1 MLTQITL
8 ERFKCFN
15 RLYMPLKPLT
25 LIAGT
30 NGAGKSSIIQ
40 GLLLLRQSCK
50 DKDYDWKKKVVINGG
65 LVDLE
70 DAGKLL
76 YINAEGDSSDIV
88 LRIEND
94 DTDEIAFNISPK
106 QEKTTASCSVEGDL
120 DKAKNEWSLFSDDFV
135 YLYADREQPRS
146 KYIMTSETRLDSR
159 LGNRSASNAAFLL
172 ASEVNN
178 NKDIRIPNLKH
189 ESAMDSTVLRNV
201 SAWISYIM
209 GGNVSLTAKE
219 TEKDKEARLEYSIF
233 NNSGV
238 EQQLS
243 PLNMPFGHSYVLP
256 IILAVLTA
264 PSGSMIL
271 VENPE
276 SHLHPGAQLR
286 MGEFL
291 SIAAACGIQIII
303 ETHSD
308 HLMNGIRLSCRKRI
322 ISPEIIEM
330 DLIGLDKDGYTHIR
344 RPIQLNPDGTV
355 KNLVPGFFD
364 EWEKALTSLP
374 RNFQRNY

>member
-159 LGNRSASNAAFLL
+159 LGNRSASNVAFLL

-189 ESAMDSTVLRNV
+189 VSAMDSTVLRNV

-330 DLIGLDKDGYTHIR
+330 DLIGLDTDGYTHVR

-364 EWEKALTSLP
+364 EWEKALTSLIS
-374 RNFQRNY
+374 

>member
-189 ESAMDSTVLRNV
+189 ESAMDSTILRNV

-330 DLIGLDKDGYTHIR
+330 DLIGLDTDGYTHIR

-364 EWEKALTSLP
+364 EWEKALTSLIS
-374 RNFQRNY
+374 

>member
-189 ESAMDSTVLRNV
+189 ESAMDNTVLRNV

-330 DLIGLDKDGYTHIR
+330 DLIGLDTDGYTHIR

-364 EWEKALTSLP
+364 EWEKALTSLIS
-374 RNFQRNY
+374 

>member
-40 GLLLLRQSCK
+40 ALLLLRQSCK
-50 DKDYDWKKKVVINGG
+50 DKDYDWKQSLVINGG
-65 LVDLE
+65 LIDLE

-76 YINAEGDSSDIV
+76 YINAEGDSSDI
-88 LRIEND
+88 LLSIEND
-94 DTDEIAFNISPK
+94 DTDEITFHITPK
-106 QEKTTASCSVEGDL
+106 QEKTTARCSAEGDL

-135 YLYADREQPRS
+135 YLYADREQPRG

-159 LGNRSASNAAFLL
+159 LGNRSASNAAFLM

-178 NKDIRIPNLKH
+178 NKDIRIPELKH
-189 ESAMDSTVLRNV
+189 ESASDYTVLRNV

-209 GGNVSLTAKE
+209 GGLVSLTAKE

-233 NNSGV
+233 NKAGV

-291 SIAAACGIQIII
+291 SLAAACGIQIII

-308 HLMNGIRLSCRKRI
+308 HLMNGIRLSCRKGI
-322 ISPEIIEM
+322 ISPEQVEM
-330 DLIGLDKDGYTHIR
+330 DLIGLDSDGYTHTR
-344 RPIQLNPDGTV
+344 RPVQLNPDGTV

-364 EWEKALTSLP
+364 EWEKALTSLIS
-374 RNFQRNY
+374 

>member
-40 GLLLLRQSCK
+40 ALLLLRQSCK
-50 DKDYDWKKKVVINGG
+50 DKDYDWKQSVVINGG
-65 LVDLE
+65 LTDLD
-70 DAGKLL
+70 DAGTLL
-76 YINAEGDSSDIV
+76 YINAEGDHNDIV
-88 LRIEND
+88 LSLEND
-94 DTDEIAFNISPK
+94 DTDEITFRITPR
-106 QEKTTASCSVEGDL
+106 QEKTTARCTTEGDL
-120 DKAKNEWSLFSDDFV
+120 DKAKNEWPLFSDDFV

-159 LGNRSASNAAFLL
+159 LGNRSASNAAFLM

-178 NKDIRIPNLKH
+178 NKYIRIPQLKH
-189 ESAMDSTVLRNV
+189 HNAQDDTVLRNV
-201 SAWISYIM
+201 SAWLSHIM
-209 GGNVSLTAKE
+209 GGQVSLTARE
-219 TEKDKEARLEYSIF
+219 TEKDKEARFEYSIF
-233 NNSGV
+233 NNSGLG
-238 EQQLS
+238 QQLS

-256 IILAVLTA
+256 VILAVLTA
-264 PSGSMIL
+264 PAGSLIL

-291 SIAAACGIQIII
+291 SLAAASGIQIII

-308 HLMNGIRLSCRKRI
+308 HLMNGIRIACRK
-322 ISPEIIEM
+322 EIIGCNQVEM
-330 DLIGLDKDGYTHIR
+330 DLIGLDADGYTHTR
-344 RPIQLNPDGTV
+344 RPVQLNPDGTV
-355 KNLVPGFFD
+355 NNLVPGFFD
-364 EWEKALTSLP
+364 EWEKALTSLIS
-374 RNFQRNY
+374 

>member
-330 DLIGLDKDGYTHIR
+330 DLIGLDTDGYTHVR

-364 EWEKALTSLP
+364 EWEKALTSLIS
-374 RNFQRNY
+374 

>member
-243 PLNMPFGHSYVLP
+243 PLNMPFGHSYILP

-330 DLIGLDKDGYTHIR
+330 DLIGLDTDGYTHIR

-364 EWEKALTSLP
+364 EWEKALTSLIS
-374 RNFQRNY
+374 

>member
-189 ESAMDSTVLRNV
+189 ESAMDSTILRNV

-238 EQQLS
+238 GQQLS

-330 DLIGLDKDGYTHIR
+330 DLIGLDTDGYTHIR

-364 EWEKALTSLP
+364 EWEKALTSLIS
-374 RNFQRNY
+374 

>member
-189 ESAMDSTVLRNV
+189 VSAMDSTVLRNV

-330 DLIGLDKDGYTHIR
+330 DLIGLDTDGYTHIR

-364 EWEKALTSLP
+364 EWEKALTSLIS
-374 RNFQRNY
+374 

>member
-1 MLTQITL
+1 MLTQIIL

-40 GLLLLRQSCK
+40 ALLLLRQSCK
-50 DKDYDWKKKVVINGG
+50 DKDYDWKQSLVINGG
-65 LVDLE
+65 LIDLE

-76 YINAEGDSSDIV
+76 YINAEGDSSDI
-88 LRIEND
+88 LLSIEND
-94 DTDEIAFNISPK
+94 DTDEITFHITPK
-106 QEKTTASCSVEGDL
+106 QEKTTARCSAEGDL

-135 YLYADREQPRS
+135 YLYADREQPRG

-159 LGNRSASNAAFLL
+159 LGNRSASNAAFLM

-178 NKDIRIPNLKH
+178 NKDIRIPELKH
-189 ESAMDSTVLRNV
+189 ESASDYTVLRNV

-209 GGNVSLTAKE
+209 GGQVSLTAKE

-233 NNSGV
+233 NKAGV

-291 SIAAACGIQIII
+291 SLAAACGIQIII

-308 HLMNGIRLSCRKRI
+308 HLMNGIRLSCRKGI
-322 ISPEIIEM
+322 ISPEQVEM
-330 DLIGLDKDGYTHIR
+330 DLIGLDSDGYTHTR
-344 RPIQLNPDGTV
+344 RPVQLNPDGTV

-364 EWEKALTSLP
+364 EWEKALTSLIS
-374 RNFQRNY
+374 

>member
-40 GLLLLRQSCK
+40 ALLLLRQSCK
-50 DKDYDWKKKVVINGG
+50 DKDYDWKQSLVINGG
-65 LVDLE
+65 LIDLE

-76 YINAEGDSSDIV
+76 YINAEGDSSDI
-88 LRIEND
+88 LLSIEND
-94 DTDEIAFNISPK
+94 DTDEITFHITPK
-106 QEKTTASCSVEGDL
+106 QEKTTARCSAEGDL

-135 YLYADREQPRS
+135 YLYADREQPRC

-159 LGNRSASNAAFLL
+159 LGNRSASNAAFLM

-178 NKDIRIPNLKH
+178 NNDIRIPELKH
-189 ESAMDSTVLRNV
+189 ESATDNTVLRNV

-209 GGNVSLTAKE
+209 GGLVSLTAKE

-233 NNSGV
+233 NKAGV

-291 SIAAACGIQIII
+291 SLAAACGIQIII

-308 HLMNGIRLSCRKRI
+308 HLMNGIRLSCRKGI
-322 ISPEIIEM
+322 ISPEQVEM
-330 DLIGLDKDGYTHIR
+330 DLIGLDSDGYTHTR
-344 RPIQLNPDGTV
+344 RPVQLNPDGTV

-364 EWEKALTSLP
+364 EWEKALTSLIS
-374 RNFQRNY
+374 

>member
-238 EQQLS
+238 GQQLS

-330 DLIGLDKDGYTHIR
+330 DLIGLDTDGYTHIR

-364 EWEKALTSLP
+364 EWEKALTSLIS
-374 RNFQRNY
+374 

>member
-330 DLIGLDKDGYTHIR
+330 DLIGLDTDGYTHVR

-374 RNFQRNY
+374 RNFQKNY

>member
-106 QEKTTASCSVEGDL
+106 QEKTTASCSVEGNL

-219 TEKDKEARLEYSIF
+219 TEKDKEARFEYSIF

-330 DLIGLDKDGYTHIR
+330 DLIGLDKDGYTHVR

-364 EWEKALTSLP
+364 EWEKALTSLIS
-374 RNFQRNY
+374 

>member
-15 RLYMPLKPLT
+15 RLCMPLKPLT

-40 GLLLLRQSCK
+40 ALLLVRQSCK
-50 DKDYDWKKKVVINGG
+50 DKDYDWKQSVVINGG

-76 YINAEGDSSDIV
+76 YINAEGNDSDIV
-88 LRIEND
+88 LNLEND
-94 DTDEIAFNISPK
+94 DMDEITFHITPK
-106 QEKTTASCSVEGDL
+106 QEKTTARCKAEGDL
-120 DKAKNEWSLFSDDFV
+120 ENAKNEWSLFSDDFV

-146 KYIMTSETRLDSR
+146 KYMMTSETRLDSR
-159 LGNRSASNAAFLL
+159 LGNRSASNAAFLM
-172 ASEVNN
+172 ASEINN
-178 NKDIRIPNLKH
+178 NKDIRITGLKH
-189 ESAMDSTVLRNV
+189 VHATDNTVRRNV
-201 SAWISYIM
+201 SAWISHIM
-209 GGNVSLTAKE
+209 GDQVSITATE
-219 TEKDKEARLEYSIF
+219 TEKDKEARLDYSIF
-233 NNSGV
+233 NKNGV

-243 PLNMPFGHSYVLP
+243 PLNMPFGHSYILP
-256 IILAVLTA
+256 VILAVLTA
-264 PSGSMIL
+264 PAGSMIL

-291 SIAAACGIQIII
+291 SLASACGVQIII

-308 HLMNGIRLSCRKRI
+308 HLMNGIRLSCRKGI
-322 ISPEIIEM
+322 ISPEDVEM
-330 DLIGLDKDGYTHIR
+330 DLIGLDTDGYTHIR
-344 RPIQLNPDGTV
+344 RPVQLNPDGTV

-364 EWEKALTSLP
+364 EWEKALTSLLS
-374 RNFQRNY
+374 

>member
-1 MLTQITL
+1 MINTTQL
-8 ERFKCFN
+8 SKQFGD
-15 RLYMPLKPLT
+15 LKAVDKISLQIVDNSIFG
-25 LIAGT
+25 LAGT

-40 GLLLLRQSCK
+40 ALLLLRQSCK
-50 DKDYDWKKKVVINGG
+50 DKDYDWKQSLVINGG
-65 LVDLE
+65 LIDLE

-76 YINAEGDSSDIV
+76 YINAEGDSSDI
-88 LRIEND
+88 LLSIEND
-94 DTDEIAFNISPK
+94 DTDEITFHITPK
-106 QEKTTASCSVEGDL
+106 QEKTTARCSAEGDL

-135 YLYADREQPRS
+135 YLYADREQPRG

-159 LGNRSASNAAFLL
+159 LGNRSASNAAFLM

-178 NKDIRIPNLKH
+178 NNDIRIPELKH
-189 ESAMDSTVLRNV
+189 ESATDNTVLRNV

-209 GGNVSLTAKE
+209 GGLVSLTAKE

-233 NNSGV
+233 NKAGV

-291 SIAAACGIQIII
+291 SLAAACGIQIII

-308 HLMNGIRLSCRKRI
+308 HLMNGIRLSCRKGI
-322 ISPEIIEM
+322 ISPEQVEM
-330 DLIGLDKDGYTHIR
+330 DLIGLDSDGYTHTR
-344 RPIQLNPDGTV
+344 RPVQLNPDGTV

-364 EWEKALTSLP
+364 EWEKALTSLIS
-374 RNFQRNY
+374 

>member
-15 RLYMPLKPLT
+15 RLCMPLKPLT

-30 NGAGKSSIIQ
+30 NGAGKSSVIQ
-40 GLLLLRQSCK
+40 ALLLLRQSCK
-50 DKDYDWKKKVVINGG
+50 DKDYDWKQSVVINGG
-65 LVDLE
+65 LTDLD
-70 DAGKLL
+70 DAGTLL
-76 YINAEGDSSDIV
+76 YINAEGDHNDIV
-88 LRIEND
+88 LSLEND
-94 DTDEIAFNISPK
+94 DTDEITFRITPR
-106 QEKTTASCSVEGDL
+106 QEKTTARCTTEGDL
-120 DKAKNEWSLFSDDFV
+120 DKAKNEWPLFSDDFV

-159 LGNRSASNAAFLL
+159 LGNRSASNAAFLM

-178 NKDIRIPNLKH
+178 NKHIRIPQLKH
-189 ESAMDSTVLRNV
+189 HNVQDDTVLRNV
-201 SAWISYIM
+201 SAWLSHIM
-209 GGNVSLTAKE
+209 GGQVSLTARE
-219 TEKDKEARLEYSIF
+219 TEKDKEARFEYSIF
-233 NNSGV
+233 NNSGLG
-238 EQQLS
+238 QQLS

-256 IILAVLTA
+256 VILAVLTA
-264 PSGSMIL
+264 PAGSLIL

-291 SIAAACGIQIII
+291 SLAAASGIQIII

-308 HLMNGIRLSCRKRI
+308 HLMNGIRIACRKGI
-322 ISPEIIEM
+322 IGCDQVEM
-330 DLIGLDKDGYTHIR
+330 DLIGLDADGYTHTR
-344 RPIQLNPDGTV
+344 RPVQLNPDGTV

-364 EWEKALTSLP
+364 EWEKALTSLIS
-374 RNFQRNY
+374 